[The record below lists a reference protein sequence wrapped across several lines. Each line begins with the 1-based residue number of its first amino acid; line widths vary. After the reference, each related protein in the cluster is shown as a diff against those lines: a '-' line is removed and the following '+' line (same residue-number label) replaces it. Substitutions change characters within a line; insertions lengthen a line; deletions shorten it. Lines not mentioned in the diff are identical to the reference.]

1 LADGVLTLTAQEVGF
16 SYDWLLHIG
25 ASTKREGTGQ
35 YAGYFGE
42 GFKIAALCGVRD
54 HHWNINVLSR
64 DWELEVVTTH
74 LEVDRRSLKS
84 LAYKIKKSQS
94 ESRET
99 ILKISPFNDKELLNS
114 VLLSFYYP
122 TNPLFGQP
130 IYSSDTCAV
139 YHRSPEQKPFG
150 YPSTDR
156 DPGPGIVFAG
166 YQAVGSF
173 QYPLIFCFHNYRQT
187 DRERNTFYRM
197 NVIDLIQQTVSCLPP
212 EPSAIVLQILKSRWY
227 DRPQKKYDFESWHN
241 IIRIL
246 IRNVATSSEQTAK
259 WKQSYPSLLVA
270 KQVKK
275 SDLPNYNR
283 RRQALDWRSHSGQS
297 FRLVQEAFGRL
308 GYPTLETVCEQN
320 DGFSVTRE
328 PDQFER
334 IRVEMLEKFVQI
346 LIPDLFIDIQLPP
359 CKIIKSEKA
368 AWRGMTTCI
377 PIATRTHKFRGIPI
391 RYQLPYVALKASLL
405 HSDSLGDALSTYLH
419 ELAHMFGGDRSAS
432 FSQVLSE
439 LMEVILNHAYLIA
452 ECQKQWE
459 SAKN

>member
-1 LADGVLTLTAQEVGF
+1 
-16 SYDWLLHIG
+16 
-25 ASTKREGTGQ
+25 
-35 YAGYFGE
+35 
-42 GFKIAALCGVRD
+42 
-54 HHWNINVLSR
+54 
-64 DWELEVVTTH
+64 
-74 LEVDRRSLKS
+74 
-84 LAYKIKKSQS
+84 
-94 ESRET
+94 
-99 ILKISPFNDKELLNS
+99 
-114 VLLSFYYP
+114 
-122 TNPLFGQP
+122 
-130 IYSSDTCAV
+130 V

-246 IRNVATSSEQTAK
+246 VRNISTSSEQTTK
-259 WKQSYPSLLVA
+259 WKESYPNLLVA

-297 FRLVQEAFGRL
+297 FRLVQEAFIRL
-308 GYPTLETVCEQN
+308 GYPTLETVCEQS